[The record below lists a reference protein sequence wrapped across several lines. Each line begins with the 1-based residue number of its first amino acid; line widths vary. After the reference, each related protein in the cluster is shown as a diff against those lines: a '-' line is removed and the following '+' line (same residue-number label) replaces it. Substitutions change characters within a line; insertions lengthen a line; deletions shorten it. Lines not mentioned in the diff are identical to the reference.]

1 MSTKHLIQRTT
12 FLLQHLCD
20 KLSYHLIWEEMEWL
34 AERHAFSETKGCV
47 KALVDA
53 GITKLPPMFIDPKA
67 KFVDPR
73 PRNLTVP
80 VLDLK
85 HINTDAV
92 PRAKAVEQV
101 REACEKFGFFQ
112 LVNHGIP
119 VGVMDEMLDGVR
131 QFNEQDSEAKNKF
144 YSRDKTRPFAFCSNF
159 GLFSRSVVDWKDS
172 IHAIMAPNPT
182 NPEQYPV
189 ICSCS

>member
-1 MSTKHLIQRTT
+1 
-12 FLLQHLCD
+12 
-20 KLSYHLIWEEMEWL
+20 MEWL

-73 PRNLTVP
+73 PRNLSVP
-80 VLDLK
+80 AIDLK
-85 HINTDAV
+85 QINVDAV
-92 PRAKAVEQV
+92 PRAKTVEQV

-119 VGVMDEMLDGVR
+119 VRVMDEMLDGVQR
-131 QFNEQDSEAKNKF
+131 FNEQDSEAKEQF

-159 GLFSRSVVDWKDS
+159 GLFSRSAVNWKDS
-172 IHAIMAPNPT
+172 IHAIMAPSPSD
-182 NPEQYPV
+182 PEQYPA
-189 ICSCS
+189 ICRYQENYFLLPVFISCSD